1 VHRQRF
7 RLYVPDW
14 LPALVSGLR
23 AFIAIGAVALFWIV
37 SAWPNGALA
46 VTWTAIAVL
55 LFAPRADEAYARTV
69 GFVVGNGLAA
79 AAAAIAAFALLPQVE
94 TFVGFSIVMGLFL
107 VPFGAFMAQPW
118 QGAMFTSLAANFVPL
133 LAPTNQMTYDTL
145 RFYNTALA
153 IVVGGSVAALSYRL
167 LPPLSPAFRTRR
179 LLVLTLRD
187 LRHLAIGA
195 KRPRGDWADRM
206 YGRLAA
212 MPDQAEPLQRAQ
224 LLAALTVGAGI
235 IHLRRVM
242 PQLGLSA
249 ELGSALADFARPDVA
264 AAGGKFA
271 ALDRRLASLAGANV
285 PTTLALRA
293 RSRLLSI
300 HDALVQHRAY
310 FDAGVAR

>member
-1 VHRQRF
+1 
-7 RLYVPDW
+7 
-14 LPALVSGLR
+14 
-23 AFIAIGAVALFWIV
+23 
-37 SAWPNGALA
+37 
-46 VTWTAIAVL
+46 
-55 LFAPRADEAYARTV
+55 
-69 GFVVGNGLAA
+69 
-79 AAAAIAAFALLPQVE
+79 
-94 TFVGFSIVMGLFL
+94 
-107 VPFGAFMAQPW
+107 
-118 QGAMFTSLAANFVPL
+118 
-133 LAPTNQMTYDTL
+133 
-145 RFYNTALA
+145 
-153 IVVGGSVAALSYRL
+153 AALSYRL

-271 ALDRRLASLAGANV
+271 ALDRRLA
-285 PTTLALRA
+285 
-293 RSRLLSI
+293 
-300 HDALVQHRAY
+300 
-310 FDAGVAR
+310 